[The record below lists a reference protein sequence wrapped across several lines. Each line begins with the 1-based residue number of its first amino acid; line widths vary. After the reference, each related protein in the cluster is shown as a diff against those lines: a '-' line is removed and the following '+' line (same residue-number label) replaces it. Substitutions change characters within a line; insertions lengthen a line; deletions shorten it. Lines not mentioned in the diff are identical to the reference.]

1 MTARPLA
8 RRAADAL
15 RTAYRRVAML
25 EPERCPF
32 CNLSTVERSRDH
44 VRRTHPELDR
54 PDPTARKRFEGAP
67 G

>member
-32 CNLSTVERSRDH
+32 CHLSTVERSRDH
-44 VRRTHPELDR
+44 VRRMHPELDR
-54 PDPTARKRFEGAP
+54 SDPTARKRFEGAP

>member
-1 MTARPLA
+1 MTARALA

-15 RTAYRRVAML
+15 RTAYRRAAML

-32 CNLSTVERSRDH
+32 CHLNTVERSRDH
-44 VRRTHPELDR
+44 VRRMHPELDR
-54 PDPTARKRFEGAP
+54 PDPTMRKRLEDVP